1 MRRFVVVLAAALA
14 AALAACAPVTPT
26 VAPQPPAMKTLNG
39 TLSYRLRIA
48 IPPETEATVR
58 LVDVS
63 RADAPATVI
72 AETRFKTG
80 GRQVPLP
87 FRLEYDPARIDPRM
101 HYAVSGELRAGAR
114 ILFLNTTRHSVLTRG
129 APSDNVEILLE
140 QLPGR

>member
-1 MRRFVVVLAAALA
+1 MRGLLVVLAAALA
-14 AALAACAPVTPT
+14 ACTT
-26 VAPQPPAMKTLNG
+26 VAPQPKPPAMKTLNG
-39 TLSYRLRIA
+39 TLIYKQRIA
-48 IPPETEATVR
+48 IPPQTEAIVR

-72 AETRFKTG
+72 AQTRFATD

-101 HYAVSGELRAGAR
+101 HYAVSGELRVGER
-114 ILFLNTTRHSVLTRG
+114 ILFLNTTRHAVLTRG